1 MIMRAGLSVLFL
13 KLCRLPDRHV
23 GKGACLGDDLLV
35 ANLEGDFTFK
45 DVERFFFPAVNVGR
59 RATARPHDGLKH
71 GVSPVCFITRC
82 QEAVDIADD
91 GNCLAFARL
100 TNRWRMCHVGH
111 VLL

>member
-1 MIMRAGLSVLFL
+1 MIMRACLFVLFL
-13 KLCRLPDRHV
+13 KLCRLPTGILAKV
-23 GKGACLGDDLLV
+23 PALATNLLV

-59 RATARPHDGLKH
+59 RTTARPHDGLKH